1 MSMPDDLPLQT
12 GDVLKGKYRVV
23 RVIGAG
29 GMGAVLEAHHLVLN
43 QRVAIKLVLPDA
55 AKRDGSVQR
64 FLREARAASSLRSEH
79 VARVLDVD
87 TLDGGLPYLVMDL
100 LEGADLSARLRAD
113 GRLPIE
119 ETCEIGVQICEA
131 LSEAHARGIVHR
143 DIKPGNLFVT
153 RRADGSPLVKVLD
166 FGIAKHLEPAE
177 AMGAESLTSQNA
189 LVGSPLYMSPEQM
202 RSSRG
207 VDTRSDLWSLGVALY
222 QALSGKLP
230 FEAETFGELILC
242 VMQERPAPLSS
253 LRGELPEA
261 LSRAVMRCLERNPD
275 DRWQD
280 VAALAAALAPFAPA
294 RCRPL
299 VDRAR
304 ATLAASERG
313 SRPALPDG
321 EPPAVDLAPAAGAP
335 FGSAT
340 TLPAASALPVSSTLP
355 ASPFVRA
362 AATPPADSSQRR
374 SAAAGPGAEDP
385 GQPAERPGE
394 TELAAEPGMKG
405 ASAPTMTQTAE
416 PWSDSRRP
424 PEGRA
429 HPRGLQRA
437 GAASAIAGL
446 AVAALLWARQRPAA
460 ETADTAAA
468 RPAPPPAQV
477 APEPIEARSGPEPV
491 RAQPAPDPRPPLDDT
506 ATASPAPALATS
518 TAPAPAAL
526 APAPGPAAAPPAR
539 SAPDRA
545 EASPPDARP
554 AAPRP
559 AASTSTAA
567 SASTTAAPRP
577 ATPLPGASAS
587 TAASAAGAP
596 AGDGVPNYGGRK

>member
-100 LEGADLSARLRAD
+100 LEGADLSARLRAE

-119 ETCEIGVQICEA
+119 EACEIGVQVCEA

-166 FGIAKHLEPAE
+166 FGIAKHLGPAE

-261 LSRAVMRCLERNPD
+261 LSRAVMRCLERSPD

-299 VDRAR
+299 VDRAQ

-321 EPPAVDLAPAAGAP
+321 PPPAADLAPAAGAP
-335 FGSAT
+335 FGSAA
-340 TLPAASALPVSSTLP
+340 TLPAASAPPVSSTLP
-355 ASPFVRA
+355 AGPFVCA

-374 SAAAGPGAEDP
+374 SAAAGARAAGARAADP
-385 GQPAERPGE
+385 GQPAEQPDE
-394 TELAAEPGMKG
+394 TERAAEPGMKG

-429 HPRGLQRA
+429 HPRWVQRA
-437 GAASAIAGL
+437 GAASAIAGV
-446 AVAALLWARQRPAA
+446 AVAALLWARQQPAA

-468 RPAPPPAQV
+468 EPSPPPAQA
-477 APEPIEARSGPEPV
+477 APEPLEARSGPEPV
-491 RAQPAPDPRPPLDDT
+491 RAQPAPEPLPPLDDT
-506 ATASPAPALATS
+506 TTASPAPALAAS
-518 TAPAPAAL
+518 IAPAPAAL
-526 APAPGPAAAPPAR
+526 TAAPGPAAAAPAR
-539 SAPDRA
+539 SAPVRA
-545 EASPPDARP
+545 GASPAEARP

-559 AASTSTAA
+559 AASASTA
-567 SASTTAAPRP
+567 AAPRP
-577 ATPLPGASAS
+577 AASAP